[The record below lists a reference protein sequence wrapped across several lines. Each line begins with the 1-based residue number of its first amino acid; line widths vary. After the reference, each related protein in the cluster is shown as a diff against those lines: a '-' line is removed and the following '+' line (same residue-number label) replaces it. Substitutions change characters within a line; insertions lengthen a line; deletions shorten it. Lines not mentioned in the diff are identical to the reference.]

1 MFTGIFIVI
10 AVSLGLAAICYLF
23 TSSDLGEAVM
33 VASLYMAVFG
43 VVFLV
48 VTLPIVSIIG
58 GPLP

>member
-1 MFTGIFIVI
+1 MFTGVFIVI
-10 AVSLGLAAICYLF
+10 AVSLGLAAICYFF

-33 VASLYMAVFG
+33 VASLYMAVFC

-48 VTLPIVSIIG
+48 VTLPIVSIVG